1 MKLHFSLSIVLAL
14 GIILLACGDGDNGGS
29 SQNVQNTPVI
39 EGRGTVELTWWG
51 HAMFAL
57 TAADGT
63 RVLLDP
69 YSEIGYQIPTA
80 AELSAQVVT
89 LSHDHPDHSN
99 VTLAGEA
106 TVLRGLTADGW
117 ASVDETFDDTRI
129 FSIDAFH
136 DNSEGSERGRDA
148 LFVIETADLRIAHLG
163 DIGQAELTLE
173 QLDALGQIDVL
184 LIPVGGVFT
193 VDAAGATD
201 IVGQI
206 GPRIVVPMHYG
217 TAVLAFDLN
226 PVDAFLEGKDV
237 REIASSTVGF
247 DVDAL
252 PEPGAAE
259 IWVLEHAGG

>member
-14 GIILLACGDGDNGGS
+14 GIILLACGDGDNGDT
-29 SQNVQNTPVI
+29 QAFDTPVI
-39 EGRGTVELTWWG
+39 EDRGTVELTWWG

-57 TAADGT
+57 TASDGT

-117 ASVDETFDDTRI
+117 VSVDETFDDTRI

-217 TAVLAFDLN
+217 TAVLAFDLDT
-226 PVDAFLEGKDV
+226 VDAFLEGKDV

-259 IWVLEHAGG
+259 IWVLEPAGG

>member
-14 GIILLACGDGDNGGS
+14 GIILLACGDGDNGDT
-29 SQNVQNTPVI
+29 QAFDTPVI
-39 EGRGTVELTWWG
+39 EDRGTVELTWWG

-57 TAADGT
+57 TASDGT

-217 TAVLAFDLN
+217 TAVLAFDLD
-226 PVDAFLEGKDV
+226 PVEAFLEGKDV

>member
-14 GIILLACGDGDNGGS
+14 GIILLACGDGDNGDT
-29 SQNVQNTPVI
+29 QAFDTPVI
-39 EGRGTVELTWWG
+39 EDRGTVELTWWG

-57 TAADGT
+57 TASDGT

-148 LFVIETADLRIAHLG
+148 LFVIETAGLRIAHLG

-217 TAVLAFDLN
+217 TAVLAFDLD
-226 PVDAFLEGKDV
+226 PVEAFLEGKDV

-247 DVDAL
+247 DIDAL

>member
-14 GIILLACGDGDNGGS
+14 GIILLACGDGDNGDT
-29 SQNVQNTPVI
+29 QAFDTPVI
-39 EGRGTVELTWWG
+39 EDRGTVELTWWG

-57 TAADGT
+57 TASDGT

-148 LFVIETADLRIAHLG
+148 LFVIETAGLRIAHLG

-217 TAVLAFDLN
+217 TAVLAFDLD
-226 PVDAFLEGKDV
+226 PVEAFLEGKDV

-247 DVDAL
+247 DIDAL
-252 PEPGAAE
+252 PESGNAE
-259 IWVLEHAGG
+259 IWVLEPAGG